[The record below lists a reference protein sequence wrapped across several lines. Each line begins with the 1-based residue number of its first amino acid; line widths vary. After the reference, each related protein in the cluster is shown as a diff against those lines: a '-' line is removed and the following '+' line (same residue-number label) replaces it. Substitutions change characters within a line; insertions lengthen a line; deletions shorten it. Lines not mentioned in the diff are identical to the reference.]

1 MELLV
6 VAMSCGFYRSSSQ
19 GRACLCF
26 GRRTLCVDRAQV
38 CAEASRKF
46 VGQILAFISQIVA
59 FGYVMAYVIQLF
71 FACDVVVDE
80 LVVVEAYGCVEIDA
94 RTSTPQ

>member
-1 MELLV
+1 MLSL
-6 VAMSCGFYRSSSQ
+6 C
-19 GRACLCF
+19 RADFIVRRARGGLACASE
-26 GRRTLCVDRAQV
+26 RRTLCVDRAQV

-94 RTSTPQ
+94 LTSTPQ